1 MKGDVRV
8 APNGGVIIHKGL
20 STKAWFRAFSTGTV
34 VGGAAGVV
42 GGFALAQAI
51 YSDEHQ
57 RDSVRRAVKITGVA
71 VAASMLA
78 VCASSIRNVLMDT
91 PSSNVST
98 RTSSVAK
105 PPTGTGNDTSPHSGS
120 TSRLQS
126 HMRPW
131 HR

>member
-1 MKGDVRV
+1 MARVRATHPSVQSHSSVQNRNAISDNSCHIAALPAAMKGDVRV
-8 APNGGVIIHKGL
+8 APNGGVIINKGL

-78 VCASSIRNVLMDT
+78 GFLASR
-91 PSSNVST
+91 
-98 RTSSVAK
+98 R
-105 PPTGTGNDTSPHSGS
+105 
-120 TSRLQS
+120 R
-126 HMRPW
+126 
-131 HR
+131 